1 MMCGGLV
8 QGRHTITFTFWSE
21 ACRFLANREDRVSL
35 KIAQHFNAG
44 LRRVV
49 QGKSLHGPK
58 KLPAASVG
66 TFLCVI
72 ADPSAKALGYFRLT
86 IKY

>member
-35 KIAQHFNAG
+35 KIAQRFNPG
-44 LRRVV
+44 LREI
-49 QGKSLHGPK
+49 S
-58 KLPAASVG
+58 G
-66 TFLCVI
+66 TKEPPVAPSGLFLFAI
-72 ADPSAKALGYFRLT
+72 ADPSAKAVA
-86 IKY
+86 IVA

>member
-35 KIAQHFNAG
+35 KIDQRFNPG
-44 LRRVV
+44 LRRDVWA
-49 QGKSLHGPK
+49 S
-58 KLPAASVG
+58 PAWDQRTARRPFG
-66 TFLCVI
+66 TFLICHRG
-72 ADPSAKALGYFRLT
+72 SQR
-86 IKY
+86 

>member
-35 KIAQHFNAG
+35 KIAQRFNLG
-44 LRRVV
+44 LREMSGQV
-49 QGKSLHGPK
+49 
-58 KLPAASVG
+58 LPG
-66 TFLCVI
+66 TKEPPVAPSGLFLFAI
-72 ADPSAKALGYFRLT
+72 ADPSAKAVGYCRLT
-86 IKY
+86 IQR